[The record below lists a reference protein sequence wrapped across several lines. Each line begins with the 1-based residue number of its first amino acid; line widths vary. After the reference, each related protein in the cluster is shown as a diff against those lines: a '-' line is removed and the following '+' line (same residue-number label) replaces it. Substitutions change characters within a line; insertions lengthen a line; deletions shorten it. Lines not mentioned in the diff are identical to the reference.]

1 MGVRRLYKVTS
12 PYVHTAVKE
21 LDYSQTADVQY
32 LVHRGY
38 DPFKLERS
46 SHTDWDFTQVTFGPL
61 IAAPR
66 RVMASYPATMAS
78 HSDCASTCGRDAAID
93 NAAGTMNAPGV
104 VIDAR

>member
-46 SHTDWDFTQVTFGPL
+46 SHTDSQIGSSDSS
-61 IAAPR
+61 APT
-66 RVMASYPATMAS
+66 ASS
-78 HSDCASTCGRDAAID
+78 S
-93 NAAGTMNAPGV
+93 
-104 VIDAR
+104 